1 MRLLPAARHQD
12 ADSTSNRLMRG
23 KPARLLEQNGARVV
37 LGASVDAAGTVK
49 LVAPGAAA
57 MDVAP

>member
-1 MRLLPAARHQD
+1 
-12 ADSTSNRLMRG
+12 MRG